1 MTAMA
6 QASLFNEHVEPDAAD
21 SDSWC
26 TPPEVMDIAHRLW
39 PGGIALDSCANQS
52 SIALG
57 FVRARTAW
65 RKADDCTRQPTW
77 NVPGE
82 SFLRMTHWGQP
93 PYSREGAP
101 IVDHFIDNVWSKG
114 ELWESLWLVRLD
126 TSTGWWAKLN
136 AYSSSLVLFKDRLD
150 HYDNGVRRTGS
161 SFCSAMHFFTRSD
174 KKVRHRAL
182 AASVRDMGDVYQ

>member
-1 MTAMA
+1 MTAMS
-6 QASLFNEHVEPDAAD
+6 QASLFAEHVEPEAAD

-26 TPPEVMDIAHRLW
+26 TPPEIMDIPHRLW
-39 PGGIALDSCANQS
+39 PEGIALDACANQS

-77 NVPGE
+77 NIPGE
-82 SFLRMTHWGQP
+82 KFPTCWGQP

-101 IVDHFIDNVWSKG
+101 IIDHFINNVWLAG

-126 TSTGWWAKLN
+126 TSTEWWAQLN
-136 AYSSSLVLFKDRLD
+136 AFSSSIVLFNDRLD
-150 HYDNGVRRTGS
+150 HYDNGVRKTGS
-161 SFCSAMHFFTRSD
+161 SFCSAMHFFTRAD
-174 KKVRHRAL
+174 AKVRHRAL
-182 AASVRDMGDVYQ
+182 RAAVGDLGTVYR